1 MIRLE
6 NVLKTSLQDVFD
18 DVLKKYSKR
27 LEDVFARR
35 LQDVLKTSW
44 RNIENGSWRRLAD
57 VWPKR
62 IYWSGPR
69 RLGDVLKSSSEDVC
83 LMRINLSSSRRL
95 ENVYWRRRQK
105 RFSRRLHE
113 HEFLMETDQISLS
126 ACLYFVRYWA
136 ICVLQL
142 ILTSLWRH
150 EIWSY
155 LL

>member
-83 LMRINLSSSRRL
+83 LMRINLSSSRVLKTSSEDEDKRGFQDVFMNTNFWWKPTKFHCQL
-95 ENVYWRRRQK
+95 AFTSWNIGQYVYYNW
-105 RFSRRLHE
+105 F
-113 HEFLMETDQISLS
+113 
-126 ACLYFVRYWA
+126 
-136 ICVLQL
+136 
-142 ILTSLWRH
+142 
-150 EIWSY
+150 
-155 LL
+155 